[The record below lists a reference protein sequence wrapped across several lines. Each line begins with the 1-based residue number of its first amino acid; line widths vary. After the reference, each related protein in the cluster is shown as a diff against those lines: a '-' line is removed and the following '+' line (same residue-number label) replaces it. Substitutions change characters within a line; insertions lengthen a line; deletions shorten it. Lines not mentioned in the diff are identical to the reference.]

1 MKADKQPVVLIH
13 GWKSHPG
20 VWRHLIARLD
30 TFGIPAWN
38 FGYEMNP
45 DPHPVTV
52 AEDLRDFI
60 ADMRRKTRYRGEIDI
75 ITHSMGTHITR
86 FFLEV
91 QDGKE
96 HAEKVRQFIGIGPPN
111 NGSSMAELFCDPIF
125 EEEMRGKL
133 EGVFVPPGFEPED
146 DSLVQE
152 VRPGSVTMAT
162 LKQAGLR
169 SDIRYSCILSENIT
183 RKEQFFPVLGGKT
196 WVFMPD
202 GTWQMTW
209 AGDGVIPHT
218 DSIMPGID
226 HEIIPADLRLFES
239 SPDRYCHSS
248 LPKNSEVIECVVRS
262 LTGADRR
269 SS

>member
-1 MKADKQPVVLIH
+1 MRSTHCPVILIH
-13 GWKSHPG
+13 GWRSHPG
-20 VWRHLIARLD
+20 IWKPLISRLD
-30 TFGIPAWN
+30 TLGIPAWN
-38 FGYEMNP
+38 FGYEKNS

-60 ADMRRKTRYRGEIDI
+60 ADMRSRTRYRGEIDI

-86 FFLEV
+86 FLLEV

-96 HAEKVRQFIGIGPPN
+96 RAEKVRQFIGIGPPN

-125 EEEMRGKL
+125 DQEMRGKL
-133 EGVFVPPGFEPED
+133 EGVFVPPGFEPDD

-162 LKQAGLR
+162 LNQAGLR
-169 SDIRYSCILSENIT
+169 DDIRYSCILSENIT
-183 RKEQFFPVLGGKT
+183 RTERFFPVLGGKT
-196 WVFMPD
+196 WVFQPD

-218 DSIMPGID
+218 DSIMPGIE
-226 HEIIPADLRLFES
+226 HEIIPSDTSLFES
-239 SPDRYCHSS
+239 RPNRYCHSS
-248 LPKNSEVIECVVRS
+248 LPKNPEVIDCIVRR
-262 LTGADRR
+262 LTGEKN